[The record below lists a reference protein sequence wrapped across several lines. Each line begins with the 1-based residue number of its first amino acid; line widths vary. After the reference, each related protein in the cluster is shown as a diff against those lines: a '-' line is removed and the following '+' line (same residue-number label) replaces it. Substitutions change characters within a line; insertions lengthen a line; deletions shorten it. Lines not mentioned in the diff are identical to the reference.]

1 MNIRPATTGDRAAL
15 IAMFERCSPE
25 TRYRRFHGF
34 LRALPERYLA
44 DALSG
49 RSGHIALVAEAGDR
63 IIALASCADDEI
75 GILVE
80 DAFQRQGIGTRLLT
94 ALTQLSGPGML
105 LATIQPEQAWILS
118 LLRQYSTIKI
128 DWA

>member
-1 MNIRPATTGDRAAL
+1 MIVRPAAQGDRAAL
-15 IAMFERCSPE
+15 IAMFERCSSQ

-34 LRALPERYLA
+34 LHAFPERYLA

-49 RSGHIALVAEAGDR
+49 RPGHIALVAELAGR
-63 IIALASCADDEI
+63 IVALGSCADDEI

-80 DAFQRQGIGTRLLT
+80 DEFQRQGIGTSMLT

-105 LATIQPEQAWILS
+105 LATIQSDQAWILS
-118 LLRQYSTIKI
+118 LLRHFSNLKI